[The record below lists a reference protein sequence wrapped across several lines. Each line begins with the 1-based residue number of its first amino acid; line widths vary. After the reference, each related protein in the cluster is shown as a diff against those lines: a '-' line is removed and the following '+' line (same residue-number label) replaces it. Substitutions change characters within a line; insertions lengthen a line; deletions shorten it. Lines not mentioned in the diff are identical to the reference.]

1 MTKLSQL
8 KIDPEFQNQIN
19 PPSFEETHQLEMNI
33 LKEERVLNPII
44 TWNGYIVDG
53 HTRYQILRKYP
64 FIPFEVIEKEFSSRY
79 EALAWIC
86 KNQLGRRN
94 LTPEQK
100 KFLIGKQAEAEKQI
114 KSFHG
119 NQYTLASESGLV
131 QNEPDRT
138 KHGSRSKVAAEHGTS
153 ESYVYRAEQFAKGR
167 RKPIKTIEKILE
179 QSVSSIPENAEDY
192 YGMDGLL
199 YCGKCHTPRE
209 AFFAKGV
216 ALMGKNKHPI
226 ECSCQRIE
234 RAKQEAL
241 ISQQKHSDLVRRLK
255 AEGFSGPAMLDWK
268 FENDNGRSPQMCH
281 AHRYVE
287 QWQTMRAENLGLFLW
302 GGVGTGKSF
311 LAGCIANALM
321 EQEVPVRMTSF
332 ARILNELNSS
342 FSGRNEVVDKLCRYP
357 LLIIDDFG
365 MERGTEYALEQIY
378 NIVDSRYRSRKPL
391 IVTANLTLDEIRHPQ
406 DTAHARIYDRLL
418 EMCIPVSCIGVSFRK
433 ENAQEKL
440 KRMKLLI
447 G

>member
-1 MTKLSQL
+1 
-8 KIDPEFQNQIN
+8 
-19 PPSFEETHQLEMNI
+19 MNI

-167 RKPIKTIEKILE
+167 RKPIKTIERILE
-179 QSVSSIPENAEDY
+179 QSVSSIPENTEDY
-192 YGMDGLL
+192 YGEDGLL
-199 YCGKCHTPRE
+199 YCGKCHTPKE
-209 AFFAKGV
+209 AFFAKGI
-216 ALMGKNKHPI
+216 ALIGKNKHPI
-226 ECSCQRIE
+226 ECSCQRTE
-234 RAKQEAL
+234 REKQEAL

-255 AEGFSGPAMLDWK
+255 AEGFSDPAMLDWK

-281 AHRYVE
+281 AHRYVA

-311 LAGCIANALM
+311 LAGSIANALM

-391 IVTANLTLDEIRHPQ
+391 IVTTNLTLGEIRHPQ
-406 DTAHARIYDRLL
+406 DTTHARIYDRLL
-418 EMCIPVSCIGVSFRK
+418 EMCVPVSCIGVSLRK
-433 ENAQEKL
+433 ENALEKL
-440 KRMKLLI
+440 ERMKLLV

>member
-1 MTKLSQL
+1 MQSERRKNNDILFHFRKDDLPMTKLSQL
-8 KIDPEFQNQIN
+8 KIDPEFQKQIN

-79 EALAWIC
+79 EALVWIC

-100 KFLIGKQAEAEKQI
+100 KFLIGKQAKAEKQI
-114 KSFHG
+114 KAFHG

-255 AEGFSGPAMLDWK
+255 AEGFSDPAMLDWK

-287 QWQTMRAENLGLFLW
+287 QWQTMRAEDLGLFLW

-342 FSGRNEVVDKLCRYP
+342 FSGRNEVVDNLCRYP

-378 NIVDSRYRSRKPL
+378 NFPASV
-391 IVTANLTLDEIRHPQ
+391 
-406 DTAHARIYDRLL
+406 
-418 EMCIPVSCIGVSFRK
+418 
-433 ENAQEKL
+433 
-440 KRMKLLI
+440 
-447 G
+447 